1 MNNNSRL
8 KNSIRNVSVGLIV
21 TVINTLVSFVTRT
34 VLIKTLGLEVLGL
47 NGLFTEVIS
56 MLSLAEMGVGMA
68 IIYSLYKPIS
78 ENDEKKISQLMGLY
92 RKAYNTIALVTFAL
106 GLLLMPFIDKLIT
119 DIDYP
124 LPYIRLIFML
134 FVLKTSTTY
143 LFSYKT
149 SLLNAD
155 QKQYLVSMTTA
166 IVKVVMTVV
175 LVIELFV
182 FKNYVV
188 FLLLSIA
195 QSLITNII
203 LSRYVDK
210 VYSFIDYKEKLD
222 REERRHVFSNIKNI
236 FVKRV
241 STVITNSTDNI
252 LISTMVSTIQVGFYS
267 NYVIVYNVV
276 RTVNQQLANGFT
288 ASIGNLS
295 VTSDANHCIEV
306 LKRLTFLF
314 FAFGMVMTAG
324 LMGAVTPFIRM
335 WIGEEYLMA
344 NPVVY
349 TTILVLF
356 LEICCVPL
364 WQFLETSGLFR
375 EDKYIGIIGSTANL
389 IVSIVLCLKYGIVGI
404 FIGTICSRVI
414 QLILKT
420 LLIFR
425 KKYERSTLGYFFVW
439 GKMMAGYALLV
450 LFEYFVLRRLII
462 ESNIAEFFIKGSIS
476 VCAAVLI
483 SVIFFIGTDE
493 LHYCRELI
501 GKIRRRKGL

>member
-203 LSRYVDK
+203 LSR
-210 VYSFIDYKEKLD
+210 EKSLD
-222 REERRHVFSNIKNI
+222 RNN
-236 FVKRV
+236 
-241 STVITNSTDNI
+241 
-252 LISTMVSTIQVGFYS
+252 
-267 NYVIVYNVV
+267 
-276 RTVNQQLANGFT
+276 
-288 ASIGNLS
+288 
-295 VTSDANHCIEV
+295 
-306 LKRLTFLF
+306 
-314 FAFGMVMTAG
+314 
-324 LMGAVTPFIRM
+324 
-335 WIGEEYLMA
+335 
-344 NPVVY
+344 
-349 TTILVLF
+349 
-356 LEICCVPL
+356 
-364 WQFLETSGLFR
+364 
-375 EDKYIGIIGSTANL
+375 
-389 IVSIVLCLKYGIVGI
+389 
-404 FIGTICSRVI
+404 
-414 QLILKT
+414 
-420 LLIFR
+420 
-425 KKYERSTLGYFFVW
+425 
-439 GKMMAGYALLV
+439 
-450 LFEYFVLRRLII
+450 
-462 ESNIAEFFIKGSIS
+462 EF
-476 VCAAVLI
+476 
-483 SVIFFIGTDE
+483 
-493 LHYCRELI
+493 H
-501 GKIRRRKGL
+501 